1 MNWRE
6 KTWVQSQD
14 PKCKTL
20 KSQLEQGVGSGAA
33 WEYFILGDRI
43 ICLCYVPVYPN
54 QPLQNK
60 TASSSGNDNVLVH
73 LVYHLQWWESSCTEH
88 RRNYIIQLPVLISP
102 KQLEILWTAS
112 FVCFF
117 LLLSFRQSGTF
128 SFNSKRIRQHLW
140 VVSVEHKMSH
150 SVLLKIVKS
159 WRETIS
165 NSFCYVCLH
174 FLVLL

>member
-6 KTWVQSQD
+6 KTWVQNQD

-60 TASSSGNDNVLVH
+60 TASSPGNDNVLVH
-73 LVYHLQWWESSCTEH
+73 LVYHLHHLGGRVPALSTE
-88 RRNYIIQLPVLISP
+88 
-102 KQLEILWTAS
+102 EIT
-112 FVCFF
+112 
-117 LLLSFRQSGTF
+117 LSNFQF
-128 SFNSKRIRQHLW
+128 SYHPS
-140 VVSVEHKMSH
+140 
-150 SVLLKIVKS
+150 S
-159 WRETIS
+159 WRYCGQPLLFV
-165 NSFCYVCLH
+165 SFSYFPLNNQGPSPSIVRE
-174 FLVLL
+174 